1 MRTITIEW
9 RHLDVEGDTCERCF
23 ETGETLKAEVTRLN
37 QALKS
42 YDVHVEW
49 FETKLDAANIE
60 QSNMILINGRSIE
73 TIIQVKVEENY
84 CGSCTDLV
92 GGTSYCRS
100 IVYCGKSYDDVP
112 AFAIRDAV
120 YKVLEINENPVFS
133 IV

>member
-1 MRTITIEW
+1 MRTVTIEW

>member
-1 MRTITIEW
+1 MRTVTIEW
-9 RHLDVEGDTCERCF
+9 RHLDVKGDTCERCF

-42 YDVHVEW
+42 YAVHVEW

>member
-1 MRTITIEW
+1 MRTVTIEW
-9 RHLDVEGDTCERCF
+9 RHLDVKGDTCERCF

>member
-1 MRTITIEW
+1 MRTVTIEW
-9 RHLDVEGDTCERCF
+9 RHLDVKGDTCERCF

-92 GGTSYCRS
+92 GSTSYCRS